1 MKILVTGGR
10 GFLGSHFVDHCLK
23 SRQHVTVFDRSWDS
37 ASWVELGWEDVDFF
51 LGDLKDRESVFEAIR
66 NCDRW
71 INLGGILGTSE
82 LISNPMPAVEV
93 NIVGALNVFDAA
105 ATNKKTGLQIEV
117 GNYWMNNPYS
127 ITKNTA
133 ARFAEMYR
141 AYRGLDVRIVRAM
154 NVFGPRQKHRPV
166 RKIFPNVAIPAL
178 HNLGITIYGNGEQVM
193 DMIHVSDVCEILYRV
208 LMADEL
214 PPITFEAG
222 AGGLTVNMLVDVI
235 KRHAN
240 SDSVVVRKT
249 MRAGE
254 EEQAV
259 VKISKEGWD
268 NLAKYLAYDHCDQ
281 VDFDTAI
288 KETVHWYRMHLSEFP
303 WDETTHADTGE
314 RPTEA
319 ELRD

>member
-10 GFLGSHFVDHCLK
+10 GFLGSHFVDHALK
-23 SRQHVTVFDRSWDS
+23 SGQHVTVFDRKWDS
-37 ASWVELGWEDVDFF
+37 EAWTELGWDAVDFF

-66 NCDRW
+66 DCDRW
-71 INLGGILGTSE
+71 INLGGLLGTSE
-82 LISNPMPAVEV
+82 LIANPMPAVEV
-93 NIVGALNVFDAA
+93 NIVGALNIFDAA
-105 ATNKKTGLQIEV
+105 ATHKKPGLQIEV

-141 AYRGLDVRIVRAM
+141 EYRGLDVRIVRAM
-154 NVFGPRQKHRPV
+154 NVYGPRQKHRPV
-166 RKIFPNVAIPAL
+166 RKIFPNVVIPAL
-178 HNLGITIYGNGEQVM
+178 HNLGITVYGNGEQIM
-193 DMIHVSDVCEILYRV
+193 DMIHVEDVCEILYRV

-222 AGGLTVNMLVDVI
+222 AGGITVNTLVASI
-235 KRHAN
+235 MRHAD
-240 SDSVVVRKT
+240 SQSVVRRET

-268 NLAKYLAYDHCDQ
+268 NLAKHLSYDSCDQ
-281 VDFDTAI
+281 IDFEQGVKDT
-288 KETVHWYRMHLSEFP
+288 VQWYRENLAEFP
-303 WDETTHADTGE
+303 WDES
-314 RPTEA
+314 
-319 ELRD
+319 

>member
-10 GFLGSHFVDHCLK
+10 GFLGSHFVDHVLK
-23 SRQHVTVFDRSWDS
+23 SGQHATVFDRGWDS
-37 ASWVELGWEDVDFF
+37 DAWTELGWDDVDFF
-51 LGDLKDRESVFEAIR
+51 LGDLKDRESVFEAVR

-93 NIVGALNVFDAA
+93 NIVGALNIFDAA
-105 ATNKKTGLQIEV
+105 STHRKPGLQIEV

-154 NVFGPRQKHRPV
+154 NVYGPRQKHRPV

-178 HNLGITIYGNGEQVM
+178 HNLGIMIYGDGEQIM

-208 LMADEL
+208 LMADQL

-222 AGGLTVNMLVDVI
+222 AGGITVNTLVKEI

-240 SDSVVVRKT
+240 SDSVEVHKS
-249 MRAGE
+249 MRQGE
-254 EEQAV
+254 TEQAV

-268 NLAKYLAYDHCDQ
+268 NLAKYLDYDSCDQ
-281 VDFDTAI
+281 IAFHEGV
-288 KETVHWYRMHLSEFP
+288 KETVHWYRMNLADFP
-303 WDETTHADTGE
+303 WDES
-314 RPTEA
+314 
-319 ELRD
+319 